1 MLKSEWLM
9 QLWCIHKVKEFESNS
24 QLTAENMVRKERC
37 DVSTKLKNLKATHND
52 MWNKQNEYN
61 AVMYPQS

>member
-1 MLKSEWLM
+1 MS

-24 QLTAENMVRKERC
+24 QQYFITIVARERC
-37 DVSTKLKNLKATHND
+37 DVSTKLKNLKATHNIVWRRKD
-52 MWNKQNEYN
+52 KTT

>member
-1 MLKSEWLM
+1 MKS
-9 QLWCIHKVKEFESNS
+9 
-24 QLTAENMVRKERC
+24 C

-52 MWNKQNEYN
+52 KDLGNEFLE

>member
-1 MLKSEWLM
+1 M
-9 QLWCIHKVKEFESNS
+9 LWCIHKVKEFESNS
-24 QLTAENMVRKERC
+24 QHADEYGVYMCCC

-52 MWNKQNEYN
+52 GEVIYYPDK